1 MDQRTLTT
9 AATDDRTAV
18 PERAAIEVTAVGEG
32 DSGTTAQRTAR
43 DRAETV
49 RTALRGADADAAR
62 IATVELT
69 VEDSTSMFKADNS
82 APYQAVERLRVECLP
97 EAVADLVVLATDA
110 GGTVPS
116 VAFELRDEVRRQLEA
131 DALAGAVKRAR
142 GQAEQMAAAHDL
154 SLGDVRS
161 MTTVDDDCFGTSSI
175 VDDAL
180 ADGAEA
186 DLSPEPITV
195 SESVEVVYELVDE

>member
-1 MDQRTLTT
+1 MDEQTLTT

-18 PERAAIEVTAVGEG
+18 PERAVIEVMAIGEG
-32 DSGTTAQRTAR
+32 ESATTARRTAR

-49 RTALRGADADAAR
+49 RTALRGTDDDTVR

-69 VEDSTSMFKADNS
+69 VEDETALFEPDDS

-110 GGTVPS
+110 GGTVPD

-131 DALAGAVKRAR
+131 DALAGAVERAR
-142 GQAEQMAAAHDL
+142 EQAERMAAAHDL
-154 SLGDVRS
+154 ALDGVRS
-161 MTTVDDDCFGTSSI
+161 MTTIDDDCFGMSSI

-180 ADGAEA
+180 AAGAEA

-195 SESVEVVYELVDE
+195 SESVEVVYELADE

>member
-1 MDQRTLTT
+1 MDKRTLTT
-9 AATDDRTAV
+9 MATDDLTVV

-32 DSGTTAQRTAR
+32 ESATAARRTAR

-49 RTALRGADADAAR
+49 RTTLREADVDTSW

-69 VEDSTSMFKADNS
+69 VEDSASLFGADQS
-82 APYQAVERLRVECLP
+82 APYRAVKRLRVGCLP
-97 EAVADLVVLATDA
+97 EAVEDLVVLATDA

-116 VAFELRDEVRRQLEA
+116 VTFELRDEVRRKLEA
-131 DALAGAVKRAR
+131 DALVGAVERAR
-142 GQAEQMAAAHDL
+142 EQAERMAAAHDL
-154 SLGDVRS
+154 SLDGVRS

-175 VDDAL
+175 VDNAL
-180 ADGAEA
+180 AHGAEA

-195 SESVEVVYELVDE
+195 SESVEVIYDLVDE